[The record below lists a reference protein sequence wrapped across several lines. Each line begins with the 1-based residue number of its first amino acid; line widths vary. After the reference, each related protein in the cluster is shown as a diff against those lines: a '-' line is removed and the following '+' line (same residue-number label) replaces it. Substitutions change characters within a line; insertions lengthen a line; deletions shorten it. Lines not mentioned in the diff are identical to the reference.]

1 LFEPLDSAQCH
12 LLLMLAPPVS
22 RPNDASWH
30 RPPFAFIAGAAAT
43 TAAAVTATGA
53 VSAAAVADYGE
64 CPSVFLVYDVS
75 LFLLV
80 SCFCFSHYCCCF
92 DFYRNGCI
100 QAHSLS
106 NAYIDLVCRFT
117 YRYRFYSNSILYY
130 CCYYHYRI
138 IKAFFLFKDMDAK
151 SSIGCSWPSFKKCVN
166 NETVTYKV
174 ELNMWYITVYTKM
187 LPEFSQTILCLS
199 GNYC

>member
-1 LFEPLDSAQCH
+1 MFEPLDSAQCH

-30 RPPFAFIAGAAAT
+30 RPSFAFIASAAAT

-64 CPSVFLVYDVS
+64 RPSMFLVYDVS

-80 SCFCFSHYCCCF
+80 SCFCFSYYCCFF
-92 DFYRNGCI
+92 DFYRNGSI

-106 NAYIDLVCRFT
+106 NAYIGLIPFVVSLIVIAFIRTLFCT
-117 YRYRFYSNSILYY
+117 IVVVI
-130 CCYYHYRI
+130 I
-138 IKAFFLFKDMDAK
+138 IKVLLKLLFF
-151 SSIGCSWPSFKKCVN
+151 
-166 NETVTYKV
+166 
-174 ELNMWYITVYTKM
+174 
-187 LPEFSQTILCLS
+187 
-199 GNYC
+199 